1 VARFR
6 RRAAALARK
15 IGDEWALEAATG
27 PEDLATLLELAAGRS
42 RIAELGT
49 ATGWTTASFAL
60 AEPRA
65 QVASFDPVE
74 HEHRE
79 RYLALAGADVRLR
92 LELVRVPGAE
102 GAAAAEPVDMLFIDS
117 THEREGTLEEF
128 RAWEP
133 RLEPGAVVAFHD
145 YAHADFPGVAEAVFE
160 LGLRGEGEVRGGL
173 FVWRAPV

>member
-1 VARFR
+1 
-6 RRAAALARK
+6 
-15 IGDEWALEAATG
+15 
-27 PEDLATLLELAAGRS
+27 
-42 RIAELGT
+42 
-49 ATGWTTASFAL
+49 
-60 AEPRA
+60 
-65 QVASFDPVE
+65 
-74 HEHRE
+74 
-79 RYLALAGADVRLR
+79 
-92 LELVRVPGAE
+92 
-102 GAAAAEPVDMLFIDS
+102 MLFIDS